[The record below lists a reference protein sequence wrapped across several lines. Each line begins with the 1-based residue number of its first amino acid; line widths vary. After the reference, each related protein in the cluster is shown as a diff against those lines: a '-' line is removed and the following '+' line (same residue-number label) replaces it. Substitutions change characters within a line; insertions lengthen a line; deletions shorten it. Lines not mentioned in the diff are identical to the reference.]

1 MNKTFI
7 LLLWLFVISSMC
19 YNELQTVSL
28 LYYYAINY
36 YAIRVKGKLPFDPN
50 LLL

>member
-28 LYYYAINY
+28 LYYYAI
-36 YAIRVKGKLPFDPN
+36 RVKGKLPFDPN